1 MLCFCRRG
9 YLLTWFIQD
18 LQMQLVDPSDLSLVE
33 RLTQELQMLRE
44 KVEHQNAT
52 YINHKVS
59 ISTKTM

>member
-1 MLCFCRRG
+1 
-9 YLLTWFIQD
+9 
-18 LQMQLVDPSDLSLVE
+18 MQLVDPSDLPLVE